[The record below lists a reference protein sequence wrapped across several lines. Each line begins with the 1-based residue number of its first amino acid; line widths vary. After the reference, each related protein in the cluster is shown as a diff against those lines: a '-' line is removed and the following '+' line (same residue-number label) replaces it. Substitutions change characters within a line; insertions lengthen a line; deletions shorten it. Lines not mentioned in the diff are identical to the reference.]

1 MLLNVARGP
10 QGFKELMT
18 VNNRLYPT
26 FKAACFAYGLLNDD
40 KEWAHAISEAAFWAL
55 APQLRNL
62 FVTISAMGTNLGTLI
77 RGYSPKEANGR
88 SLTDF
93 QELPQ
98 LNSAFLTHMDNR
110 LIREALDFDIKKV
123 PPFIILPLCFNIR
136 GRTTHSR
143 FVIPLELMENSTCGI
158 KQNTN
163 LVELIQQVHVIIW
176 DEAPMTQKYTFEVL
190 DRTLR
195 DILEYKNPEKR
206 NSIFG
211 GVTVLLGGDFRQILL
226 VIPKG
231 KRAKIVQACI
241 NRSKLWKSCPKCR
254 GRDCGRQKKEDE
266 DETTWIE
273 ILEYFIIN
281 AVKSPIEQ
289 IVKERFPDF
298 TTKKSN
304 GAYLKERAI
313 LTPKNDDADVINAYM
328 FKKLPGPTVTYN
340 NADEVCKASSDV
352 LDQKHLYPVE
362 FLNSLNFPGMP
373 PHALNLKKELPI
385 MLLRNVNPG
394 PRVVCYSGLNPN

>member
-1 MLLNVARGP
+1 MLLNVARVP

-40 KEWAHAISEAAFWAL
+40 KEWAHAISELWEQTWELLSEDILRRKRKLFKYPDL
-55 APQLRNL
+55 QLIDEQIKNYCL
-62 FVTISAMGTNLGTLI
+62 LEIETLLN
-77 RGYSPKEANGR
+77 RNGR

-93 QELPQ
+93 QELPR
-98 LNSAFLTHMDNR
+98 LNSEFLTHMDNR

-123 PPFIILPLCFNIR
+123 RLNMSSCIWPGGTAKTFLYQTII
-136 GRTTHSR
+136 SR
-143 FVIPLELMENSTCGI
+143 LRSERMIVLAVASSASKGDYLG
-158 KQNTN
+158 
-163 LVELIQQVHVIIW
+163 
-176 DEAPMTQKYTFEVL
+176 EAPMTQKYAFEVL
-190 DRTLR
+190 NRTLR
-195 DILEYKNPEKR
+195 DILGYKNPEKR

-211 GVTVLLGGDFRQILL
+211 GVTVLLGGDFRQILP

-231 KRAKIVQACI
+231 KRAEIVQVCI
-241 NRSKLWKSCPKCR
+241 NRSKLWKSCPKCG
-254 GRDCGRQKKEDE
+254 GRDYGREKKEDE

-304 GAYLKERAI
+304 TAYLKERAI
-313 LTPKNDDADVINAYM
+313 LTPKNDDADAINAYM
-328 FKKLPGPTVTYN
+328 FEKLPCPTVTYN
-340 NADEVCKASSDV
+340 NADEVCKASTDV
-352 LDQKHLYPVE
+352 LDQKHLYPAE
-362 FLNSLNFPGMP
+362 KLNSLNFLGMP

-385 MLLRNVNPG
+385 MLLRNVNPKT
-394 PRVVCYSGLNPN
+394 